1 LSALL
6 GLLVAARTRKFQAA
20 EGVEIVYTLP
30 SKFRCSRLV
39 DAMRSGDGDEI
50 IDLLLPI
57 LKDWSG
63 ITEAMLLGPSR
74 GASSPAVFEPEV
86 ARIALGDRPGWVT
99 ELVMHAL
106 KEAGDES
113 KRLGDQSGN

>member
-30 SKFRCSRLV
+30 SMFRSAKLV

-50 IDLLLPI
+50 IDVLLPI
-57 LKDWSG
+57 LTGWSG
-63 ITEAMLLGPSR
+63 ITEAMLLGPSV

-86 ARIALGDRPGWVT
+86 ARIALADRPGWVT
-99 ELVMHAL
+99 ELAMHAL
-106 KEAGDES
+106 KEAGDEA
-113 KRLGDQSGN
+113 KRLKDRAGN